1 MKKLFIPILLVF
13 TLVSF
18 AQNGPHKMNK
28 ENEFTPEQ
36 QAIIKTKQMV
46 LQLDLNNFQE
56 NQLLALNEKRAENR
70 QKLME
75 SHRAMKEGEE
85 KLSSDERFNMKNK
98 MLDAQITYQN
108 EIKKVL
114 EVKQFEEWRT
124 SKKRNYS
131 MNKRKTHGERKQKM
145 K

>member
-98 MLDAQITYQN
+98 MLDAQIT
-108 EIKKVL
+108 
-114 EVKQFEEWRT
+114 
-124 SKKRNYS
+124 
-131 MNKRKTHGERKQKM
+131 
-145 K
+145 